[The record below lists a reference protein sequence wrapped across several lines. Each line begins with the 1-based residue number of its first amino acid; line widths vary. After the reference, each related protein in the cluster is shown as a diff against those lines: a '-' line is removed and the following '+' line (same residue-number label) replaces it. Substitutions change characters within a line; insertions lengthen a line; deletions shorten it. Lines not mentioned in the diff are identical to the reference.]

1 MKMFLHHAGQVGKRG
16 ITSNKK
22 GVILLLLLI
31 RVIWVLAIL
40 INLSAV
46 MWFIVGTKANF
57 QRGMDLISTIIF
69 SYFGIPSILL
79 IILSIISLF
88 KGWIP
93 SSPWRIVAVSIMILC
108 MLSLSPTLFKNVD
121 TNGWLEGEVT
131 TDTLQITTDNT
142 YEYQL
147 ELINLFQK
155 NSYARLYLKST
166 STDEEIRITLD
177 IPVKEIAVLFVEENY
192 HLIMLE
198 ATSEADIYI
207 LHPTSK
213 LPFPDEKYK
222 IDVKKREAVKV
233 H

>member
-1 MKMFLHHAGQVGKRG
+1 M
-16 ITSNKK
+16 
-22 GVILLLLLI
+22 ILLRLLI
-31 RVIWVLAIL
+31 RVIWILAIL

-46 MWFIVGTKANF
+46 MWFIFGTTASF

-69 SYFGIPSILL
+69 SYFGIPSIML
-79 IILSIISLF
+79 ITLSIILLF

-108 MLSLSPTLFKNVD
+108 MLSLSPTLFKYVD
-121 TNGWLEGEVT
+121 TNGWLEEEVT
-131 TDTLQITTDNT
+131 TDTLQITSDNT

-166 STDEEIRITLD
+166 STDEEIRIPLD
-177 IPVKEIAVLFVEENY
+177 IPLKEIVVLFVEKNN
-192 HLIMLE
+192 HWIMLE

-207 LHPTSK
+207 LHTSSK
-213 LPFPDEKYK
+213 FPFPDEKFEV
-222 IDVKKREAVKV
+222 DVKKREAVKV
-233 H
+233 Q